1 MMMQEK
7 PKVVEPKSSFPP
19 PMETSGGPKK
29 FEGEIIEIN
38 APVQNE
44 EELRKIEELKKLKAM
59 KKAEKKKKKLES
71 EQVKND
77 ALPSLAPL
85 QMKRQGGFEIPDFL
99 Q

>member
-1 MMMQEK
+1 
-7 PKVVEPKSSFPP
+7 
-19 PMETSGGPKK
+19 
-29 FEGEIIEIN
+29 
-38 APVQNE
+38 
-44 EELRKIEELKKLKAM
+44 M

-99 Q
+99 M